1 MQQRFPNVIPVAVP
15 ATATTIVPGIS
26 PTSFLSS
33 VWNAGRNSP
42 VAVAKIA
49 LTAIS
54 QGLFNNPPK
63 LLSCMPDRKP
73 AFWHQSRQPLLI
85 LAPMEDVTDTA
96 FRELIISISQP
107 GKLNVLYTE
116 FTSTDGLCHP
126 VGRAK
131 VEHRLKVSE
140 SERRLLKKHDIKIV
154 AQLWGNKPEKFSEAI
169 KYIEDHFDYDGID
182 INMGCPVRNVVAH
195 GSCSAL
201 IDNANLAAEIIDASR
216 QATQLP
222 LSVKTRLGVKEIDTG
237 RWISFLLQQPIDAI
251 ILHGRTQ
258 KQMSNGEANW
268 DEIGHAVTLRNQLA
282 PHIRIIGNGDV
293 TSVEDAHSRIARYQ
307 TDGAMIG
314 RGIFHNPW
322 LFHPQKNI
330 FIQDRISTLLQHLS
344 LFESNWGEHKNFA
357 ILRRFFK
364 IYLNGFDGASAL
376 RAQMMKANHF
386 VEARKLMKDFINASP
401 IFLHQVS

>member
-1 MQQRFPNVIPVAVP
+1 M
-15 ATATTIVPGIS
+15 T
-26 PTSFLSS
+26 
-33 VWNAGRNSP
+33 
-42 VAVAKIA
+42 
-49 LTAIS
+49 
-54 QGLFNNPPK
+54 
-63 LLSCMPDRKP
+63 DRKP
-73 AFWHQSRQPLLI
+73 VFWQQATHPLLM
-85 LAPMEDVTDTA
+85 LAPMEDVTDSA
-96 FRELIISISQP
+96 FRELIMRISQP
-107 GKLNVLYTE
+107 GKLHVLFTE

-140 SERRLLKKHDIKIV
+140 SERRLLKALDIKIV

-182 INMGCPVRNVVAH
+182 INMGCPVRNVVAQ

-201 IDNANLAAEIIDASR
+201 IDNANLAAEIIAASR
-216 QATQLP
+216 QTTQLP
-222 LSVKTRLGVKEIDTG
+222 LSVKTRLGIKKIDTG

-268 DEIGHAVTLRNQLA
+268 EEIGHAVSLRNQLA

-293 TSVEDAHSRIARYQ
+293 TSMGDAHSRIARYQ

-330 FIQDRISTLLQHLS
+330 TIHDRVSTLLQHLS
-344 LFESNWGEHKNFA
+344 LFEANWGENKNFA

-364 IYLNGFDGASAL
+364 IYLNGFDGASSL
-376 RAQMMKANHF
+376 RAQMMKVTHF
-386 VEARKLMKDFINASP
+386 DQARKLMEDFKKTSAV
-401 IFLHQVS
+401 LVHQES